1 MAAASQTI
9 AAMPAGDVTFA
20 DNEIAFGK
28 TFHEIAD
35 AFDDADELVP
45 DGHRDGDGLLGP
57 GIPVI
62 YMYVRPADRGFQDPD
77 EHVIPLHVGHR
88 RFLEPESRLGLR
100 LHHSLHRF
108 LHGPKLTAARKMSI
122 LRVIE
127 SFEMMDEM
135 PATLEQP
142 ASETVKPRSVFI
154 LRFISTVV
162 LWSVALAIAFSGY
175 EVLFWL
181 LISAFGLVALL
192 EFYRMLDHANLPN
205 FKITGLICGG
215 IMLAGSF
222 YYFSKVG
229 PAQSYDFELSVLLF
243 FLLTVFTRQMFARL
257 KHDEPLRTMAYTL
270 FGLLYV
276 LWLFN
281 FITKI
286 LYLTPRA
293 ADGTVTGQFYV
304 LYLIAVTKFSDMGAY
319 LTGSAIGR
327 HLMSPHISAKKTW
340 EGFFGA
346 LVFALLCSL
355 ALFKLMPGHLS
366 MLTWTHATVLGLLL
380 GFAAIIGDLGESII
394 KRSTGVKDSGG
405 LLPGIGGA
413 LDLIDSLLFTAP
425 LLFFY
430 LRLVIRVS

>member
-1 MAAASQTI
+1 
-9 AAMPAGDVTFA
+9 
-20 DNEIAFGK
+20 
-28 TFHEIAD
+28 
-35 AFDDADELVP
+35 
-45 DGHRDGDGLLGP
+45 
-57 GIPVI
+57 
-62 YMYVRPADRGFQDPD
+62 
-77 EHVIPLHVGHR
+77 
-88 RFLEPESRLGLR
+88 
-100 LHHSLHRF
+100 
-108 LHGPKLTAARKMSI
+108 
-122 LRVIE
+122 
-127 SFEMMDEM
+127 
-135 PATLEQP
+135 
-142 ASETVKPRSVFI
+142 
-154 LRFISTVV
+154 
-162 LWSVALAIAFSGY
+162 
-175 EVLFWL
+175 
-181 LISAFGLVALL
+181 
-192 EFYRMLDHANLPN
+192 MLDQARLPN

-215 IMLAGSF
+215 ILLVGSF

-229 PAQSYDFELSVLLF
+229 PAQSYDFEVAVLLF
-243 FLLTVFTRQMFARL
+243 FLLTVFTRQMFTRL
-257 KHDEPLRTMAYTL
+257 RHDEPLRTMAYTL

-293 ADGTVTGQFYV
+293 SNGVVTGQFYV

-319 LTGSAIGR
+319 LTGSAFGR

-346 LVFALLCSL
+346 LALALLCSL

-366 MLTWTHATVLGLLL
+366 ALSWTHATVLGLLL
-380 GFAAIIGDLGESII
+380 GFAAVIGDLGESIV

-405 LLPGIGGA
+405 MLPGIGGA